1 MTETL
6 EVQSLEKRVISKL
19 TRRIVPFVMLLY
31 FVAYLDRVNIGFA
44 ALTMNDDIGLSAT
57 AFGFGAGIFFV
68 GYFLFEIPSNLI
80 LHRVGA
86 RIWIARIML
95 TWGLISGS
103 MAFVQG
109 PTSFYVLR
117 FLLGAAEA
125 GFFPGIILY
134 LSYWFPARHRAGV
147 TAVFMAA
154 VPLSIAIGS
163 PISGALL
170 TLDGVFGL
178 HGWQW
183 LFLIEAAPAL
193 VLAGVVLVYMTDRPD
208 RAKWLEDEERQWL
221 IAEMKA
227 EEADV
232 TQEHG
237 SQSALRAL
245 ANPWVLSLAL
255 VYFGT
260 SAGLY
265 TVGIWSP
272 QIIAQHGVGP
282 VATGF
287 INAVPPIFA
296 VLAMVL
302 WAKHSD
308 RTGERNWHIVIACL
322 FAVAGLVLA
331 AFASNLMLVAVSLI
345 LVSAGVSSAKP
356 PLWSIPTQFLAGAA
370 AATGIATINSIG
382 NLGGFAGP
390 FIIGWLK
397 ETTGSFR
404 GGLLAVA
411 AALVFSAALILVLAG
426 IRRRQFSNSHSNEV
440 TGKTGRD
447 YA

>member
-1 MTETL
+1 MRTNPMA
-6 EVQSLEKRVISKL
+6 SALEKRVMRKL

-31 FVAYLDRVNIGFA
+31 FIAYLDRVNIGFA
-44 ALTMNDDIGLSAT
+44 ALTMNDDIGLSAA
-57 AFGFGAGIFFV
+57 AFGFGAGIFFI
-68 GYFLFEIPSNLI
+68 GYFLFEVPSNLI

-86 RIWIARIML
+86 RIWIARIMV
-95 TWGLISGS
+95 TWGLISGA
-103 MAFVQG
+103 MALVQG
-109 PTSFYVLR
+109 PVSFYVLR

-147 TAVFMAA
+147 TAFFMAA
-154 VPLSIAIGS
+154 VPISIAIGS

-170 TLDGVFGL
+170 TMDGILGL

-183 LFLIEAAPAL
+183 LFIVEAAPA
-193 VLAGVVLVYMTDRPD
+193 VLLTGAVLTYMTDRPEK
-208 RAKWLEDEERQWL
+208 AKWLNDEEREWL
-221 IAEMKA
+221 VAEMKA
-227 EEADV
+227 EEESV
-232 TQEHG
+232 TQDHG
-237 SQSALRAL
+237 SESALRAL

-272 QIIAQHGVGP
+272 QIIAEQGVGP

-287 INAVPPIFA
+287 INAIPPIFA
-296 VLAMVL
+296 VVAMVL
-302 WAKHSD
+302 WARHSD
-308 RTGERNWHIVIACL
+308 RTGERNWHVVGACL
-322 FAVAGLVLA
+322 FAAAGLTLA
-331 AFASNLMLVAVSLI
+331 AFSSTLMLVVVSLI

-390 FIIGWLK
+390 FIIGWIK
-397 ETTGSFR
+397 ESTGGFE

-411 AALVFSAALILVLAG
+411 AMLVFSAALILVLGTIRKRQQAAAQKNQHTDEYG
-426 IRRRQFSNSHSNEV
+426 IEH
-440 TGKTGRD
+440 D
-447 YA
+447 

>member
-1 MTETL
+1 MA
-6 EVQSLEKRVISKL
+6 SALEKRVMRKL

-31 FVAYLDRVNIGFA
+31 FIAYLDRVNIGFA

-57 AFGFGAGIFFV
+57 AFGFGAGIFFI
-68 GYFLFEIPSNLI
+68 GYFLFEVPSNLI

-86 RIWIARIML
+86 RVWIARIML
-95 TWGLISGS
+95 TWGLISGA
-103 MAFVQG
+103 MALVQG

-147 TAVFMAA
+147 TAFFMAA
-154 VPLSIAIGS
+154 VPISIAIGS

-170 TLDGVFGL
+170 TMDGILGL

-183 LFLIEAAPAL
+183 LFLVEAAPAVL
-193 VLAGVVLVYMTDRPD
+193 LAGVVLIYMTDRPEK
-208 RAKWLEDEERQWL
+208 AGWLTDEERNWL
-221 IAEMKA
+221 VDEMRS
-227 EEADV
+227 EERQVAQD
-232 TQEHG
+232 HG
-237 SQSALRAL
+237 SHSVLRAL
-245 ANPWVLSLAL
+245 SNPWVLSLAL
-255 VYFGT
+255 IYFGT

-282 VATGF
+282 FATGL
-287 INAVPPIFA
+287 INAIPPIAA
-296 VLAMVL
+296 VLAMVW
-302 WAKHSD
+302 WARHSD
-308 RTGERNWHIVIACL
+308 RTGERNWHVFIACL
-322 FAVAGLVLA
+322 VAATGLGVAAYTTSLVPVVLA
-331 AFASNLMLVAVSLI
+331 LV

-356 PLWSIPTQFLAGAA
+356 PLWSIPTQFLTGAA

-390 FIIGWLK
+390 FVIGWLK
-397 ETTGSFR
+397 EQTGDYRS
-404 GGLLAVA
+404 GLLSVA
-411 AALVFSAALILVLAG
+411 AALVFSAALVLVLARQRS
-426 IRRRQFSNSHSNEV
+426 RRSDSTPMAAAN
-440 TGKTGRD
+440 KTGG
-447 YA
+447 

>member
-1 MTETL
+1 MT
-6 EVQSLEKRVISKL
+6 QSLEKRVISKL
-19 TRRIVPFVMLLY
+19 TRRIVPFIMLLY
-31 FVAYLDRVNIGFA
+31 FIAYLDRVNIGFA
-44 ALTMNDDIGLSAT
+44 ALTMNEDIGLTAT
-57 AFGFGAGIFFV
+57 AFGFAAGVFFI
-68 GYFLFEIPSNLI
+68 GYFLFEVPSNLI

-86 RIWIARIML
+86 RIWIARIMV
-95 TWGLISGS
+95 TWGIISGA

-109 PTSFYVLR
+109 PISLYILR

-147 TAVFMAA
+147 TALFMAA
-154 VPLSIAIGS
+154 VPISIAIGS

-170 TLDGVFGL
+170 LMDGILGL
-178 HGWQW
+178 SGWQW
-183 LFLIEAAPAL
+183 LFLVEAAPAVL
-193 VLAGVVLVYMTDRPD
+193 LAGVVLMYLTDRPE
-208 RAKWLEDEERQWL
+208 RATWLDDEERDWL
-221 IAEMKA
+221 VAQMKA
-227 EEADV
+227 EEASV

-237 SQSALRAL
+237 TQSALRAM
-245 ANPWVLSLAL
+245 ANPWVLALAL

-265 TVGIWSP
+265 TVGVWSP

-282 VATGF
+282 FATGL

-296 VLAMVL
+296 VVAMVL
-302 WAKHSD
+302 WSRNSD
-308 RTGERNWHIVIACL
+308 RTGERNWHVVIACL
-322 FAVAGLVLA
+322 FAAAGLVLA
-331 AFASNLMLVAVSLI
+331 AFTSALMLAVVALI

-370 AATGIATINSIG
+370 AATGIAAINSIG

-390 FIIGWLK
+390 FIIGWLR
-397 ETTGSFR
+397 EATGDFG

-411 AALVFSAALILVLAG
+411 AMLAFSAALVLVLAG
-426 IRRRQFSNSHSNEV
+426 IRKRQSRMAHQRRSA
-440 TGKTGRD
+440 GRTAD
-447 YA
+447 DLQHLEQL

>member
-1 MTETL
+1 MTTAIE
-6 EVQSLEKRVISKL
+6 QRVMRKL

-31 FVAYLDRVNIGFA
+31 FIAYLDRVNIGFA
-44 ALTMNDDIGLSAT
+44 ALTMNDDIGLSAA
-57 AFGFGAGIFFV
+57 AFGFGAGIFFI
-68 GYFLFEIPSNLI
+68 GYFLFEVPSNLI

-86 RIWIARIML
+86 RVWIARIMV
-95 TWGLISGS
+95 TWGIISGA

-154 VPLSIAIGS
+154 VPISIAIGS

-170 TLDGVFGL
+170 HMDGILGL

-183 LFLIEAAPAL
+183 LFLIEAAPAV
-193 VLAGVVLVYMTDRPD
+193 VLAGVVLVYLTDRPEKAD
-208 RAKWLEDEERQWL
+208 WLDDEERAWL
-221 IAEMKA
+221 VKEMQSEQA
-227 EEADV
+227 SV
-232 TQEHG
+232 TTEHG

-265 TVGIWSP
+265 TIGIWSP
-272 QIIAQHGVGP
+272 QIISQHGVGP
-282 VATGF
+282 FATGL
-287 INAVPPIFA
+287 INAIPPIFA

-302 WAKHSD
+302 WARHSD
-308 RTGERNWHIVIACL
+308 KTGERTWHVVLACLVAAGGLGMAAFTSSLIPVVIA
-322 FAVAGLVLA
+322 LVL
-331 AFASNLMLVAVSLI
+331 VS
-345 LVSAGVSSAKP
+345 VGVSSAKP

-397 ETTGSFR
+397 DKGGGFQ
-404 GGLLAVA
+404 GGLLSVA
-411 AALVFSAALILVLAG
+411 AALVFSAILILVLA
-426 IRRRQFSNSHSNEV
+426 RVRQRQVSSHKN
-440 TGKTGRD
+440 D
-447 YA
+447 ND

>member
-1 MTETL
+1 M
-6 EVQSLEKRVISKL
+6 V
-19 TRRIVPFVMLLY
+19 LY
-31 FVAYLDRVNIGFA
+31 FIAYLDRVNIGFA
-44 ALTMNDDIGLSAT
+44 ALTMNDDVGLSAA
-57 AFGFGAGIFFV
+57 AFGFGAGIFFI
-68 GYFLFEIPSNLI
+68 GYFLFEVPSNLI

-86 RIWIARIML
+86 RIWIARIMV

-147 TAVFMAA
+147 TALFMAA
-154 VPLSIAIGS
+154 VPISIAIGS

-170 TLDGVFGL
+170 LMDGILGL

-183 LFLIEAAPAL
+183 LFLVEAAPAV
-193 VLAGVVLVYMTDRPD
+193 VLAGVVLVYLTDKPEK
-208 RAKWLEDEERQWL
+208 ATWLDDEERQWL
-221 IAEMKA
+221 IDEMKSEEQEVA
-227 EEADV
+227 EE
-232 TQEHG
+232 HG
-237 SQSALRAL
+237 TQSALRAL

-272 QIIAQHGVGP
+272 QIIAQHGLGP
-282 VATGF
+282 FETGL
-287 INAVPPIFA
+287 INAIPPVLA
-296 VLAMVL
+296 VIAMVL
-302 WAKHSD
+302 WARHSD
-308 RTGERNWHIVIACL
+308 RTGERNWHVFFAC
-322 FAVAGLVLA
+322 AVAATGLAYA
-331 AFASNLMLVAVSLI
+331 AYSSTLVAVVFALV

-356 PLWSIPTQFLAGAA
+356 PLWSIPTQFLTGAA

-390 FIIGWLK
+390 FVIGWLR
-397 ETTGSFR
+397 EQSGDYRS
-404 GGLLAVA
+404 GLLSVA
-411 AALVFSAALILVLAG
+411 ATLVFSALLVILL
-426 IRRRQFSNSHSNEV
+426 
-440 TGKTGRD
+440 GRLRKSS
-447 YA
+447 APQGTETVG

>member
-1 MTETL
+1 MSVPTDSVIER
-6 EVQSLEKRVISKL
+6 RVLRKL
-19 TRRIVPFVMLLY
+19 TRRIVPFIMLLY
-31 FVAYLDRVNIGFA
+31 FIAYLDRVNVGFA

-68 GYFLFEIPSNLI
+68 GYFLFEVPSNLI

-86 RIWIARIML
+86 RIWIARIMV
-95 TWGLISGS
+95 TWGIISGA

-109 PTSFYVLR
+109 PISFYVLR

-147 TAVFMAA
+147 TAFFMAA
-154 VPLSIAIGS
+154 VPISIAIGS

-170 TLDGVFGL
+170 TMDGILGL

-183 LFLIEAAPAL
+183 LFLVEAAPAIL
-193 VLAGVVLVYMTDRPD
+193 LAGVVLVYLTDRPEQ
-208 RAKWLEDEERQWL
+208 AKWLDDEERAWL
-221 IAEMKA
+221 VAEMKA
-227 EEADV
+227 EQASV
-232 TQEHG
+232 AQTHG
-237 SQSALRAL
+237 NHSVWKALT
-245 ANPWVLSLAL
+245 NPWVLALAM

-272 QIIAQHGVGP
+272 QILAEQGLGP

-287 INAVPPIFA
+287 VNAIPPIFA
-296 VLAMVL
+296 VLAMIF
-302 WAKHSD
+302 WARHSD
-308 RTGERNWHIVIACL
+308 RTGERNWHVVGACLVAAAGLGLAAYTTSLIPVVIA
-322 FAVAGLVLA
+322 
-331 AFASNLMLVAVSLI
+331 LI
-345 LVSAGVSSAKP
+345 LVSVGVSSSKP
-356 PLWSIPTQFLAGAA
+356 PLWSIPTQFLTGAA

-390 FIIGWLK
+390 FVIGWLK
-397 ETTGSFR
+397 EETGGFR
-404 GGLLAVA
+404 GGLLSVG
-411 AALVFSAALILVLAG
+411 AALVFSAALVLVLA
-426 IRRRQFSNSHSNEV
+426 RLRSRQVEPNATTNLSSKE
-440 TGKTGRD
+440 
-447 YA
+447 